1 MIRDLIPETKY
12 YYKVGNAN
20 DGYSD
25 IASFTAPVDPA
36 ANKPFSFV
44 ISPDTQGTSV
54 STFDNTNK
62 LYDHIKENESGC
74 FISDPYG

>member
-1 MIRDLIPETKY
+1 MIQDLTPETKY
-12 YYKVGNAN
+12 YYKVGNAS

-54 STFDNTNK
+54 STV
-62 LYDHIKENESGC
+62 
-74 FISDPYG
+74 